1 MLLDVTTALA
11 GLGLF
16 FLGARMLGDAL
27 KRLAGRRV
35 RVAVARSTDGPLKA
49 AGMGLVMAAVTQ
61 STQVATFILA
71 GMIRAALIRA
81 ERAMMVMTGVN
92 VGVCG
97 LLFVATFDVRIVV
110 YAVIGLSG
118 IAMTRARFAPWRD
131 QFSALFGAGL
141 LLFGLGLLRQGTVPI
156 AGLDIVTGTMA
167 AISGHDILVFLAAAL
182 LILAV
187 QSSSA
192 VGMIGISLAG
202 AGLFGPEQAI
212 ALAFGANFGTALNMA
227 LLTRSMTGRA
237 RQLAMFQVLVNL
249 IGTAVTLPLLLAES
263 AGLIG
268 FGPIGAIAALTGD
281 AGRSVAWAFLL
292 FNLIGAGLSGLL
304 LPWIAP
310 VLARIW
316 PVTRVEADAQ
326 PAFLEDGMLRD
337 PAGALDL
344 AILEQRRLVA
354 HLAHLSAIAADP
366 GDPAAGRVAMAQR
379 VDGLLTLHGRIAE
392 VLRDLG
398 AADISAA
405 AYERL
410 ARAVANHQR
419 LDGVI
424 HGFAELAGTLIDR
437 LTDPGVMGRVSRGML
452 DGIDAVVMTLAEV
465 AQSADADERMLLRAM
480 TGDRAETMGRIRS
493 SYLAAEEAL
502 TPADRGRLLLATNL
516 CERLFW
522 MLGSLVEGL
531 EAEFKAGS
539 EDGVVLPL
547 PEAS

>member
-16 FLGARMLGDAL
+16 FLGARTLGDAL

-110 YAVIGLSG
+110 YAVIGLTG

-131 QFSALFGAGL
+131 QISSLFGAGL

-249 IGTAVTLPLLLAES
+249 VGTAVTLPLLLAES
-263 AGLIG
+263 AGLTG
-268 FGPIGAIAALTGD
+268 FGPIRAIAGLTGD
-281 AGRSVAWAFLL
+281 AGRTVAWAFLL
-292 FNLIGAGLSGLL
+292 FNLVGAGLSGLL
-304 LPWIAP
+304 LSWIAP
-310 VLARIW
+310 VLARLW
-316 PVTRVEADAQ
+316 PVSRVEADAQ

-354 HLAHLSAIAADP
+354 HLAHLSAIAAGP
-366 GDPAAGRVAMAQR
+366 GDAAAGMAAQAQR

-392 VLRDLG
+392 VLRDLS
-398 AADISAA
+398 AADLSAT

-419 LDGVI
+419 IEGVI
-424 HGFAELAGTLIDR
+424 QTFAELAGTLIDR
-437 LTDPGVMGRVSRGML
+437 LGDPGVMGRVSRGMV

-465 AQSADADERMLLRAM
+465 ARSADPEERMLLRAM

-502 TPADRGRLLLATNL
+502 SAGDRGRLLLATNL

-531 EAEFKAGS
+531 EAEFDAGS
-539 EDGVVLPL
+539 GDGEVLPL
-547 PEAS
+547 PQTA

>member
-16 FLGARMLGDAL
+16 FLGARTLGDAL

-110 YAVIGLSG
+110 YAVIGLTG

-131 QFSALFGAGL
+131 QISALFGAGL

-249 IGTAVTLPLLLAES
+249 VGTAVTLPLLLAES
-263 AGLIG
+263 AGLTG
-268 FGPIGAIAALTGD
+268 FGPIRAIAGLTGD
-281 AGRSVAWAFLL
+281 AGRTVAWAFLL
-292 FNLIGAGLSGLL
+292 FNLVGAGLSGLL
-304 LPWIAP
+304 LSWIAP
-310 VLARIW
+310 VLARLW
-316 PVTRVEADAQ
+316 PVSRVEADAQ

-354 HLAHLSAIAADP
+354 HLAHLSAIAAGP
-366 GDPAAGRVAMAQR
+366 GDVAAGMAAQAQR

-392 VLRDLG
+392 VLRDLS
-398 AADISAA
+398 AADLSAT

-419 LDGVI
+419 IEGVI
-424 HGFAELAGTLIDR
+424 QTFAELAGTLIDR
-437 LTDPGVMGRVSRGML
+437 LGDPGVMGRVSRGMV

-465 AQSADADERMLLRAM
+465 ARSADPEERMLLRAM

-502 TPADRGRLLLATNL
+502 SAGDRGCLLLATNL

-531 EAEFKAGS
+531 EAEFDAGS
-539 EDGVVLPL
+539 GDGEVLPL
-547 PEAS
+547 PQTA